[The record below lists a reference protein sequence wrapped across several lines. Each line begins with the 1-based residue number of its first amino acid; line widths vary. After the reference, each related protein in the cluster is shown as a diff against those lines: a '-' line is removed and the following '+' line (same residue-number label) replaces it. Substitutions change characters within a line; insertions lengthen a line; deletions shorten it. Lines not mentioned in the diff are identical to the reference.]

1 MSHPTTN
8 RTIAIVG
15 RPNVGKSALF
25 NRLAGKRISIVHDEP
40 GVTRD
45 RIIASCNIS
54 NSPFT
59 LIDTG
64 GIGSNPDDSF
74 NTIIKQEVEIALESA
89 ELILFVVDGMTG
101 QDAVKSSIAFSDSL
115 KLSGIILT
123 KMDGDTRGGAAV
135 SIKEATGVPIKFI
148 GNSERL
154 DGIEAFD
161 PERIANRILGYGDIV
176 SLVEK
181 AQSLFDEKES
191 EKINK
196 KINDKVKVE
205 LLNYQ
210 KNKLESQLKT
220 GDYKVTLFGAGSS
233 GKTSIARSLLKN
245 IVGQTSAKIGTTKQ
259 INSYKIRIPIL
270 KRNINIVDTPGLFE
284 PSKLGE
290 EREKATIIQASNSD
304 LVLFV
309 LDQDINK
316 YENYLI
322 KELLKLRKKII
333 IVLNKCDLRSKDE
346 NNLIKKNI
354 ISITSASKNKISVVQ
369 TIAVPQQSPYIKSD
383 ALNLVPEVGSL
394 FREIIET
401 LDNNGEELLADN
413 ILFRS
418 NKLGIKSKNF
428 VQEQRYLMSNKVIN
442 KYMWITG
449 GVILVNP
456 LPAVDFLTTT
466 SVNLQMIMELS
477 KIYEIKLTKKD
488 AKDLATSLLS
498 ALAKQGILKGGL
510 AILSPALATS
520 LTKIILSK
528 SIQSVT
534 AGWLI
539 RIVGLSLIEYFK
551 NGQDWGDGGIQE
563 VVDKIYRIS
572 KREDILNNFVK
583 EAISKIEMKKYFKSN
598 KSLPPF
604 TM

>member
-1 MSHPTTN
+1 MNYFKLKYTKYF
-8 RTIAIVG
+8 IFILLLYI
-15 RPNVGKSALF
+15 LF
-25 NRLAGKRISIVHDEP
+25 LILV
-40 GVTRD
+40 
-45 RIIASCNIS
+45 RIINIYTFLFLIIVIYIFYNLDKKLFKKIVYKVIFKNKK
-54 NSPFT
+54 NS
-59 LIDTG
+59 L
-64 GIGSNPDDSF
+64 SF
-74 NTIIKQEVEIALESA
+74 KNTY
-89 ELILFVVDGMTG
+89 
-101 QDAVKSSIAFSDSL
+101 
-115 KLSGIILT
+115 
-123 KMDGDTRGGAAV
+123 GAAKI
-135 SIKEATGVPIKFI
+135 SLE
-148 GNSERL
+148 
-154 DGIEAFD
+154 GIEQ
-161 PERIANRILGYGDIV
+161 IN
-176 SLVEK
+176 
-181 AQSLFDEKES
+181 
-191 EKINK
+191 EKIN
-196 KINDKVKVE
+196 DQVKVE

-210 KNKLESQLKT
+210 KNKLKSQLNK

-245 IVGQTSAKIGTTKQ
+245 IVGKTSAKIGTTKQ

-270 KRNINIVDTPGLFE
+270 KRNINIIDTPGLFE

-290 EREKATIIQASNSD
+290 EREKATILQASNSD

-309 LDQDINK
+309 VDQDINK

-322 KELLKLRKKII
+322 KELLKIGKKII
-333 IVLNKCDLRSKDE
+333 IVLNKCDLRSRDE
-346 NNLIKKNI
+346 NNLIKENI
-354 ISITSASKNKISVVQ
+354 NFITSAKKNKISVVQ
-369 TIAVPQQSPYIKSD
+369 TIAQPKQSTYVKSD
-383 ALNLVPEVGSL
+383 ALNLIPEVGSL
-394 FREIIET
+394 FKEIIET

-428 VQEQRYLMSNKVIN
+428 LEEERYLMSNKVIK

-488 AKDLATSLLS
+488 AKDLSKSLLS

-510 AILSPALATS
+510 SIISNALATS
-520 LTKIILSK
+520 LTKIIISK
-528 SIQSVT
+528 SIQSIT
-534 AGWLI
+534 AGWI
-539 RIVGLSLIEYFK
+539 IKIVGLSLIEYFK

-563 VVDKIYRIS
+563 VVDKIYKIS

-583 EAISKIEMKKYFKSN
+583 EATSKIEISKYLETK

-604 TM
+604 NM

>member
-1 MSHPTTN
+1 M
-8 RTIAIVG
+8 
-15 RPNVGKSALF
+15 KYLK
-25 NRLAGKRISIVHDEP
+25 LKY
-40 GVTRD
+40 
-45 RIIASCNIS
+45 
-54 NSPFT
+54 
-59 LIDTG
+59 
-64 GIGSNPDDSF
+64 
-74 NTIIKQEVEIALESA
+74 IKYVI
-89 ELILFVVDGMTG
+89 LILFLYILF
-101 QDAVKSSIAFSDSL
+101 SIFVRIVNIYTLLFLIIIIYTFYNIDK
-115 KLSGIILT
+115 KLFKKIVYKVIYKNKKNTLSFKNT
-123 KMDGDTRGGAAV
+123 YGAAKI
-135 SIKEATGVPIKFI
+135 SLEGV
-148 GNSERL
+148 
-154 DGIEAFD
+154 
-161 PERIANRILGYGDIV
+161 
-176 SLVEK
+176 
-181 AQSLFDEKES
+181 

-196 KINDKVKVE
+196 KISDKVKAE

-322 KELLKLRKKII
+322 KELLKL
-333 IVLNKCDLRSKDE
+333 S
-346 NNLIKKNI
+346 
-354 ISITSASKNKISVVQ
+354 
-369 TIAVPQQSPYIKSD
+369 
-383 ALNLVPEVGSL
+383 
-394 FREIIET
+394 
-401 LDNNGEELLADN
+401 
-413 ILFRS
+413 LFRS

-604 TM
+604 TN